1 MKYRS
6 EDIFTPQ
13 GFLADVEHNP
23 NLDFLMNIYNIPR
36 AFGVSGFGG
45 NWNVGRHSVATAFV
59 ALYWSKYNH
68 FSPEKRDRLTTQA
81 LLHDLHEA
89 VTGDILPMF
98 TARVVKNQLA
108 KIQENILQALEVHFD
123 KNLEK
128 DLKICDLVAFLYEIK
143 QVSPSILNP
152 KKLQLATTI
161 TQKQQDILFEYGQEM
176 GIRKE
181 KIKKFL
187 KLLDI

>member
-1 MKYRS
+1 M
-6 EDIFTPQ
+6 
-13 GFLADVEHNP
+13 V
-23 NLDFLMNIYNIPR
+23 
-36 AFGVSGFGG
+36 
-45 NWNVGRHSVATAFV
+45 
-59 ALYWSKYNH
+59 
-68 FSPEKRDRLTTQA
+68 
-81 LLHDLHEA
+81 
-89 VTGDILPMF
+89 
-98 TARVVKNQLA
+98 
-108 KIQENILQALEVHFD
+108 FD
-123 KNLEK
+123 KKLEK